1 MILNLKAIQSKTK
14 EASPVNLLY
23 VIAIKETRYIPDRGE
38 NLFAAG
44 VIF

>member
-1 MILNLKAIQSKTK
+1 MKAIQIKTE

-38 NLFAAG
+38 KQFAAG
-44 VIF
+44 LTF